1 MAHHRM
7 HGSPLK
13 GAIVGSLSGLVG
25 TVLMTQFQIV
35 WKKGSE
41 QTQSRKK
48 TRSEYKKSEKE
59 DSTMKTAEKLGEAA
73 GYKLTKAERKKAGN
87 WVHYGFGTAMGAIYG
102 LVRESA
108 PKSVRQMN
116 SGISGAGYGS
126 VVFLGAHEI
135 AVPSLKLGSNP
146 IKEPVPDQISE
157 YLAHLVYGLGTSLTY
172 SALRRIV

>member
-1 MAHHRM
+1 
-7 HGSPLK
+7 
-13 GAIVGSLSGLVG
+13 
-25 TVLMTQFQIV
+25 
-35 WKKGSE
+35 
-41 QTQSRKK
+41 
-48 TRSEYKKSEKE
+48 
-59 DSTMKTAEKLGEAA
+59 
-73 GYKLTKAERKKAGN
+73 
-87 WVHYGFGTAMGAIYG
+87 
-102 LVRESA
+102 
-108 PKSVRQMN
+108 MN